1 MLHNYYLYELTAGEP
16 KWGSVGGEMRSI
28 GSNRTVN
35 NETVLCRR
43 PCCISVGVS
52 KLLRRAVSDL
62 HGKEK
67 GRTNCL

>member
-43 PCCISVGVS
+43 PCCISV
-52 KLLRRAVSDL
+52 
-62 HGKEK
+62 
-67 GRTNCL
+67 